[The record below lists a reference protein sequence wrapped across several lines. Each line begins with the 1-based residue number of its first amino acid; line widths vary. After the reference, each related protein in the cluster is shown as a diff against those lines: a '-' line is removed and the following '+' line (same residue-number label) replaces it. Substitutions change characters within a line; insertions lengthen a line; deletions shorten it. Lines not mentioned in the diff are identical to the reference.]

1 MPLCALASLP
11 DPGAR
16 NFVLQ
21 IGEAFFHGFVVRR
34 GGRVSGY
41 VDRCP
46 HAGFPLA
53 QALDQY
59 LTRDG
64 ELILCSW
71 HGALFRPEDGQCV
84 GGPCAGQA
92 LTPWPVE
99 VEGGN
104 GADGVGPRVECRSPL
119 WETLGRRCRPQSAA

>member
-1 MPLCALASLP
+1 MDEPLDETAPRPRVWNTPAGVPLCAAASLA

-21 IGEAFFHGFVVRR
+21 IGEAFFHGFLVKRNGVVR
-34 GGRVSGY
+34 GY

-59 LTRDG
+59 LTREGD
-64 ELILCSW
+64 LILCSW
-71 HGALFRPEDGQCV
+71 HGALFRPDDGQCV

-92 LTPWPVE
+92 LSPWPVE
-99 VEGGN
+99 VR
-104 GADGVGPRVECRSPL
+104 DGMVR
-119 WETLGRRCRPQSAA
+119 TA